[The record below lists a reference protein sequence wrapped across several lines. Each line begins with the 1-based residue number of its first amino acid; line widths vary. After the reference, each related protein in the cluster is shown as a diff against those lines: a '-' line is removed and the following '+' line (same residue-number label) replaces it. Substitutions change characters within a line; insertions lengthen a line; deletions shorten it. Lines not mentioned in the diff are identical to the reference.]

1 MKALFLLF
9 TGVFLCNNA
18 LADCV
23 FSAKDKT
30 KFSRLDNHTIVLSGG
45 IGSDMILKTYCF
57 IYQSSSVTVLKDS
70 FCSYEGAVLYVDNQV
85 CDVNQVEKLN

>member
-1 MKALFLLF
+1 MKSFFLFFIVVLSY
-9 TGVFLCNNA
+9 NNA

-23 FSAKDKT
+23 FGAKDKT
-30 KFSRLDNHTIVLSGG
+30 SFNRIDNHTIILSGS

-70 FCSYEGAVLYVDNQV
+70 FCSHESAVLYIDNEV
-85 CDVNQVEKLN
+85 CDVNQVDKLN